1 MTEIKMTRECILL
14 GKFAQHFC
22 ALIDAYAGSNG
33 PTLHDFVVQCQS
45 LQDEKNEG
53 IIASIHPRQVL
64 KISNSVLSFFGFE
77 ASSLK
82 SGLEILCSMAQQV
95 TIHQSN
101 RNAFVAVENE
111 FLERLED
118 LQGVGSFDDGK
129 VFSAWNYLAAMIVIV
144 SYKQNRIPKCI
155 KTIRKGLYVQKSK
168 VADLIFEN
176 LE

>member
-64 KISNSVLSFFGFE
+64 KIYLVFE
-77 ASSLK
+77 QSLK
-82 SGLEILCSMAQQV
+82 RPWEWMKLRWIIPKM
-95 TIHQSN
+95 
-101 RNAFVAVENE
+101 
-111 FLERLED
+111 
-118 LQGVGSFDDGK
+118 
-129 VFSAWNYLAAMIVIV
+129 
-144 SYKQNRIPKCI
+144 KQNSCLQLHWQCLHNQSSISERVNFFVCFLQQGCSFICRPK
-155 KTIRKGLYVQKSK
+155 LVPE
-168 VADLIFEN
+168 AP
-176 LE
+176 